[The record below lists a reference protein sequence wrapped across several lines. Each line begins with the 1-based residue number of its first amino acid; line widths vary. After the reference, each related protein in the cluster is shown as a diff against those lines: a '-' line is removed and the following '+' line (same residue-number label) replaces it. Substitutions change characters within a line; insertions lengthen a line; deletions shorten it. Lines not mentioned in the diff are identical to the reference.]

1 MSPIY
6 PNTAETRVWSI
17 KWRAGPANVPI
28 YQGCW
33 MAGSITRPKGEPTI
47 VTCPDPN
54 QFGAFKIVDK
64 IPGELG
70 LPEVT
75 VTARYV
81 QDASDLLK
89 FLSQGCDV
97 DLQMHIGRC
106 KNPQDYLEGWD
117 KILVLEAAQ
126 PGDYS
131 VADFG
136 ALEQGDQNPINEEMP
151 FRGEELY
158 EILKMAYEEQAK
170 TEAELEV
177 IAIIICDAISC
188 GLCAIPSD
196 GCDVVFALTASIG
209 ASPGAAA
216 EVIFTGDGGTIW
228 GDTLITTLP
237 GGRDPSDLA
246 CVGIN
251 LIVISQDDDSLHYAP
266 TSDILEGT
274 ETWTEVTIGFE
285 ATGSP
290 IAIISLSPRHT
301 WIVAENGYVYF
312 TEDPT
317 AGVTVQTPGSVTTED
332 LLAIHGYDIN
342 NLVAVGEND
351 TVIVTRNGGDTWAV
365 PTNTPNDG
373 VNLTAVWMRG
383 PDEWFVGAADGT
395 LWYTLD
401 AGLNWTQKVLPGQAT
416 ITSIQDIK
424 FSTPT
429 VGYIAAYASGTPIG
443 RILRTISGGNEW
455 YVSPEGNI
463 ALPPNDRINEIA
475 ICEADPNII
484 YAGGLADDGED
495 GIVLK
500 GAA

>member
-17 KWRAGPANVPI
+17 KWRAGPANAPI

-33 MAGSITRPKGEPTI
+33 KAGSITRPKGEPTI

-54 QFGAFKIVDK
+54 QFGAFKVVDK

-81 QDASDLLK
+81 QDASDLLE
-89 FLSQGCDV
+89 FLSKGCDV
-97 DLQMHIGRC
+97 DLQMHVGRC
-106 KNPQDYLEGWD
+106 KNPQDYLEGWE

-126 PGDYS
+126 PGDYG

-136 ALEQGDQNPINEEMP
+136 ALEQGDQNPIMEEMP

-158 EILKMAYEEQAK
+158 EILPMVYEEQAE

-188 GLCAIPSD
+188 GLCNIPSD
-196 GCDVVFALTASIG
+196 GCDKVFALTASIG

-216 EVIFTGDGGTIW
+216 EVIFTSDGGTIW

-237 GGRDPSDLA
+237 GGRDPTDLA

-251 LIVISQDDDSLHYAP
+251 LVIISNDNDALHYAP
-266 TSDILEGT
+266 TADILEGT
-274 ETWTEVTIGFE
+274 ETWTRMAIGFE
-285 ATGSP
+285 ALGSP
-290 IAIISLSPRHT
+290 NAIISLSPRHT
-301 WIVAENGYVYF
+301 WIVGDNGFVYF
-312 TEDPT
+312 TADPT
-317 AGVTVQTPGSVTTED
+317 ANVTVQTSGTVVTED
-332 LLAIHGYDIN
+332 LRAIHGYDIN
-342 NLVAVGEND
+342 NLVAVGDNNEL
-351 TVIVTRNGGDTWAV
+351 IVTRNGGDVWA
-365 PTNTPNDG
+365 TPPNGPNAGID
-373 VNLTAVWMRG
+373 LTAVWMRG
-383 PDEWFVGAADGT
+383 PDEWFVGCADGT

-416 ITSIQDIK
+416 ITQIEDIK

-429 VGYIAAYASGTPIG
+429 VGYIAAYASGTPVG
-443 RILRTISGGNEW
+443 RILRTINGGYEW
-455 YVSPEGNI
+455 YVSPEGNLT
-463 ALPPNDRINEIA
+463 LPVQDRINEIA
-475 ICEADPNII
+475 ICDADPNII
-484 YAGGLADDGED
+484 YAGGLADDASD
-495 GIVLK
+495 GIILK

>member
-1 MSPIY
+1 MIY

-17 KWRAGPANVPI
+17 KNRAGPPNAPI

-33 MAGSITRPKGEPTI
+33 KAGAITRPKGEPTI
-47 VTCPDPN
+47 VTCPSPK
-54 QFGAFKIVDK
+54 QFGAFDFVDK
-64 IPGELG
+64 IPGALG
-70 LPEVT
+70 LPMVT
-75 VTARYV
+75 ITARYT
-81 QDASDLLK
+81 QDASDLLAM
-89 FLSQGCDV
+89 LNRGCDV

-106 KNPQDYLEGWD
+106 KSPQDFLEGWD

-126 PGDYS
+126 PGDYG

-158 EILKMAYEEQAK
+158 EILKMAYEEQAE

-177 IAIIICDAISC
+177 IAIIVCDAISC
-188 GLCAIPSD
+188 GTCATPSD
-196 GCDVVFALTASIG
+196 GCEVVFALTASIG

-216 EVIFTGDGGTIW
+216 EVIFTGDAGTTW
-228 GDTLITTLP
+228 GDTLIDTLP

-266 TSDILEGT
+266 KADILEGT
-274 ETWTEVTIGFE
+274 ETWVEVIIGFE

-290 IAIISLSPRHT
+290 IAIISISPRHT
-301 WIVAENGYVYF
+301 WIVGENGYVYF

-317 AGVTVQTPGSVTTED
+317 AGVTIQTAGTVTTED

-342 NLVAVGEND
+342 NLVAVGENNA
-351 TVIVTRNGGDTWAV
+351 VIVTRNGGDVYTAI
-365 PTNTPNDG
+365 TGPNAD
-373 VNLTAVWMRG
+373 VDLTAVWMRG
-383 PDEWFVGAADGT
+383 PDEWFVGCIDGT

-416 ITSIQDIK
+416 ITRIKDIK

-429 VGYIAAYASGTPIG
+429 VGWVAAYAGGTPAG
-443 RILRTISGGNEW
+443 RILRTINGGYEW
-455 YVSPEGNI
+455 YVSPEGNL
-463 ALPPNDRINEIA
+463 ALPANDRINEIA
-475 ICEADPNII
+475 ICEVDPNII
-484 YAGGLADDGED
+484 YAGGLADDGSD
-495 GIVLK
+495 GIILK

>member
-97 DLQMHIGRC
+97 DLQIHIGRC
-106 KNPQDYLEGWD
+106 KNPQDYLEGWE

-151 FRGEELY
+151 FWGEELY
-158 EILKMAYEEQAK
+158 EILKMAYEEQAE

-246 CVGIN
+246 CVGVN

-285 ATGSP
+285 TTGSP

-317 AGVTVQTPGSVTTED
+317 AGVTIQTPGSVTTED

-401 AGLNWTQKVLPGQAT
+401 AGLNWIQKVLPGQAT